1 MVTRCTSRP
10 SDRSRR
16 RPLSRTK
23 RPRRTRDGGA
33 RRSRRAPPSRLR
45 EAAFSGPVR
54 RRRRPTARRNA
65 PPARIRGRPH
75 RRGPRGGGRVDLYA
89 GFCCRPPLPARRWR
103 PFILARRCRRARATY
118 PQARTSS
125 PRAPAARSCSGRGLP
140 SRRSRL
146 RRWWALTPPFH
157 PYRPDR
163 PAGGLL
169 SVALSRGSPRVAVSH
184 RPALWSPDVPRPAGR
199 PAVPRPPGRL
209 VRAQH
214 STASPAPP
222 QPTSSA
228 PPRAAP
234 RGPAGARPRRASD
247 VHAHNDDVVLLGVD
261 DLVGGGRG
269 DP

>member
-140 SRRSRL
+140 SRRGRP

-157 PYRPDR
+157 P
-163 PAGGLL
+163 
-169 SVALSRGSPRVAVSH
+169 H
-184 RPALWSPDVPRPAGR
+184 RPGPAVCSLWHCPAGR
-199 PAVPRPPGRL
+199 PGWPLATALLCGARTFLDPRVAPRYRGRPVGSSAPSTLPPRPPDRSRL
-209 VRAQH
+209 HRPH
-214 STASPAPP
+214 RLIDSTARRPVPAVP
-222 QPTSSA
+222 
-228 PPRAAP
+228 
-234 RGPAGARPRRASD
+234 
-247 VHAHNDDVVLLGVD
+247 
-261 DLVGGGRG
+261 GGR
-269 DP
+269 PAALRCPCAQ